1 MAINSLPNSPA
12 HRSLPPLAS
21 LSAIANRYL
30 LTSWFVGWSIFFA
43 WTSICAIINFSLR
56 QPFSDEFVNYQTFL
70 NLPFP
75 ANVLQPGNGHRPIF
89 PNLIIEAENRWFA
102 ADHSLQFVFGLFCA
116 VLTALAVALCAWRE
130 RTLTPAA
137 RAACIMLG
145 TLGVLGLVNG
155 RMLFHS
161 YESLHVYLLTLSVAL
176 AGIATFEAW
185 RRQQWRWLLAA
196 CTACT
201 VAMFCF
207 GSGVASFPAVIVLAF
222 ALRLPTRWYAIP
234 AAVLAFCLFL
244 YLIALPGDQSVR
256 NVLTFRPLDSLLVAA
271 DWISSPWV
279 RLWLGHA
286 PPALDDSFTNAMP
299 YARFGKQVV
308 ASATWL
314 QSASGLSWRMLSRL
328 VGFAG
333 IGTFLFLLARF
344 TFVREAKPTRLQALA
359 LMFGLFALA
368 TATVISLGRLD
379 YFVKYPEQ
387 VWADRYVVWP
397 NLFWCGL
404 AILLIVEAQRLHW
417 RTLTLAGS
425 AFLILLPLVAL
436 PTQYTYAGWASIV
449 YRHSQQAAAIV
460 RSGLFEAGLFPSGD
474 DASADDVQRSLTL
487 FKQRRLAMFA
497 DPAFEKIDSTWSGPV
512 ESSTQLKGEAHVYNT
527 LDDPLSGIHAA
538 HFEGKVDAGAAEIQ
552 REGQLAVLDEDNRIV
567 GLAEF
572 SYIVRDS
579 ALLYDTPRKSGFD
592 GYIRNYHSDSRYR
605 LVFLPRGQSRAM
617 LLADIAA
624 SPPAS

>member
-43 WTSICAIINFSLR
+43 WTSICAIINFSLH

-130 RTLTPAA
+130 RQLTPAA

-207 GSGVASFPAVIVLAF
+207 GSGVASFPAVIILAF
-222 ALRLPTRWYAIP
+222 ALRLPARWYAIP
-234 AAVLAFCLFL
+234 AAVLVFCLFL
-244 YLIALPGDQSVR
+244 YLIALPGDQS
-256 NVLTFRPLDSLLVAA
+256 
-271 DWISSPWV
+271 
-279 RLWLGHA
+279 
-286 PPALDDSFTNAMP
+286 
-299 YARFGKQVV
+299 
-308 ASATWL
+308 
-314 QSASGLSWRMLSRL
+314 
-328 VGFAG
+328 
-333 IGTFLFLLARF
+333 
-344 TFVREAKPTRLQALA
+344 
-359 LMFGLFALA
+359 
-368 TATVISLGRLD
+368 
-379 YFVKYPEQ
+379 
-387 VWADRYVVWP
+387 
-397 NLFWCGL
+397 
-404 AILLIVEAQRLHW
+404 
-417 RTLTLAGS
+417 
-425 AFLILLPLVAL
+425 
-436 PTQYTYAGWASIV
+436 
-449 YRHSQQAAAIV
+449 
-460 RSGLFEAGLFPSGD
+460 
-474 DASADDVQRSLTL
+474 
-487 FKQRRLAMFA
+487 
-497 DPAFEKIDSTWSGPV
+497 
-512 ESSTQLKGEAHVYNT
+512 
-527 LDDPLSGIHAA
+527 
-538 HFEGKVDAGAAEIQ
+538 
-552 REGQLAVLDEDNRIV
+552 
-567 GLAEF
+567 
-572 SYIVRDS
+572 
-579 ALLYDTPRKSGFD
+579 
-592 GYIRNYHSDSRYR
+592 
-605 LVFLPRGQSRAM
+605 
-617 LLADIAA
+617 
-624 SPPAS
+624 

>member
-130 RTLTPAA
+130 RQLTPAA

-222 ALRLPTRWYAIP
+222 ALRLPARWYAIP

-286 PPALDDSFTNAMP
+286 PPGLDDSFTNAMP
-299 YARFGKQVV
+299 YAPFGKQVV
-308 ASATWL
+308 TSATWL
-314 QSASGLSWRMLSRL
+314 QGASGLSWRMLSRL

-333 IGTFLFLLARF
+333 IGLFLLLLGRF

-379 YFVKYPEQ
+379 YFVQYPEQ

-404 AILLIVEAQRLHW
+404 AILLIVEAQRLRW

-436 PTQYTYAGWASIV
+436 PTQHTYAGWASIV

-460 RSGLFEAGLFPSGD
+460 RSGLFEIGLFPDGA
-474 DASADDVQRSLTL
+474 DASAGDVQRSLAL
-487 FKQRRLAMFA
+487 FKQRHLAMFA
-497 DPAFEKIDSTWSGPV
+497 DPAFEKIDSVWSGPV
-512 ESSTQLKGEAHVYNT
+512 EHFERLKGEAHVYNT
-527 LDDPLSGIHAA
+527 LDDSTGMHAA
-538 HFEGKVDAGAAEIQ
+538 HFEGRIDTGAAEIQ
-552 REGQLAVLDEDNRIV
+552 RDGQLAVLDESNRIV

-572 SYIVRDS
+572 SYILRES
-579 ALLYDTPRKSGFD
+579 ALLFDTPSKTGFD
-592 GYIRNYHSDSRYR
+592 GYIRNYRSDGRYR
-605 LVFLPRGQSRAM
+605 LVVLSHSQRNAAVLG
-617 LLADIAA
+617 DIAPV
-624 SPPAS
+624 SLPK